1 MMNRETAAIKETFTA
16 KDMELTGLEAR
27 ISEYMQGACRN
38 IIAVGRC
45 LNEAKDRKLVPHGEW
60 EDWVIRNTGMSA
72 RRAQRIMQAAR
83 EVPEGSYLTRLP
95 VTKITMLLAL
105 PEGERED
112 FAQEIDAESMTSRQ
126 LEDAVKARKI
136 LTDRLRDARKQ
147 NQEMQTRIDEM
158 KHQTAVEVEDA
169 VARAI
174 KEKDMELARL
184 QDETDRKIGEMMEMR
199 LREREASD
207 DAEKEELRREIERL
221 EAEITRRGE
230 SETEVKRQ
238 LMEVR
243 RQLYRTGD
251 RDRPGTL
258 DPGAVRAAVESF
270 IARVAVLPEMDLA
283 DIESA
288 DRISY
293 TQSVNTVMG
302 WCERSLTALSVVHS
316 FLEVE

>member
-1 MMNRETAAIKETFTA
+1 MMNRETALKGTFTA
-16 KDMELTGLEAR
+16 RDMELTGLEAR

-60 EDWVIRNTGMSA
+60 EEWVVRNTGMSA

-95 VTKITMLLAL
+95 LTKITMLLSL
-105 PEGERED
+105 PEGEREE
-112 FAQEIDAESMTSRQ
+112 FAQDIGADLMTSRQ

-136 LTDRLRDARKQ
+136 LTERLKEARSRSSELQ
-147 NQEMQTRIDEM
+147 ARIDEM
-158 KHQTAVEVEDA
+158 KHQTAVEVENA

-174 KEKDMELARL
+174 REKDEELAKL
-184 QDETDRKIGEMMEMR
+184 QDETERKIDEMMEMR
-199 LREREASD
+199 RRERAAED
-207 DAEKEELRREIERL
+207 DQEKAELRREIERL
-221 EAEITRRGE
+221 EDEITRRGE
-230 SETEVKRQ
+230 SEADAKRQ

-251 RDRPGTL
+251 RDRAGTL
-258 DPGAVRAAVESF
+258 DPASVRAAVEQF
-270 IARVAVLPEMDLA
+270 IARVAVLPEMDLT
-283 DIESA
+283 DIEA
-288 DRISY
+288 DDRMSY
-293 TQSVNTVMG
+293 TQSVNTVKG
-302 WCERSLTALSVVHS
+302 WAERSLRALSVVHS